1 MAKYGTAFKYGT
13 SETYGTAGA
22 TEEGEV
28 TWVLMVDWDA
38 NGIFDGTNEADRLID
53 FKMTRGNKH
62 YLATSGSG
70 FAPMRG
76 GKAVLTLDNH
86 DRRYDPRCSSS
97 PLYANVGPGKQV
109 YLRVINNSDQTNYD
123 ILKGVIADIR
133 PLSGPG
139 GDKKVRMVVN
149 DYMQEIDD

>member
-13 SETYGTAGA
+13 AEKYGTAGA
-22 TEEGEV
+22 TEGGEV

-53 FKMTRGNKH
+53 FRMMRGIKH
-62 YLATSGSG
+62 YLSASGTG

-76 GKAVLTLDNH
+76 GTATLTLDNY

-97 PLYANVGPGKQV
+97 PLYGNLGLASRFICELSTTP
-109 YLRVINNSDQTNYD
+109 T
-123 ILKGVIADIR
+123 R
-133 PLSGPG
+133 PITT
-139 GDKKVRMVVN
+139 
-149 DYMQEIDD
+149 Y